1 MNKVLFLH
9 GKESGPHGPKYEA
22 LVRAGFDVIA
32 PDMREMDLGERCAV
46 AAELVKVH
54 RPLIVGSS
62 MGGCVAVLVAV
73 SAERDRVSLPGI
85 VLCAPA
91 LHYGVELTPEARPL
105 STLGI
110 LETPVTIIHGVNDDV
125 IPVEL
130 SREYAAIHKCVLVEV
145 DDDHRLNASIGQ
157 IVHEVAFLL
166 YTFKTKTGLV

>member
-32 PDMREMDLGERCAV
+32 PDMRGMDLCDRVPFATTFIME
-46 AAELVKVH
+46 H
-54 RPLIVGSS
+54 RPIIVGSS
-62 MGGCVAVLVAV
+62 LGGITAIFAALNADVP
-73 SAERDRVSLPGI
+73 LPGI

-110 LETPVTIIHGVNDDV
+110 TETPVTIIHGINDDV

-166 YTFKTKTGLV
+166 YMFKTKAGLV